1 MKKQKLTKPK
11 KRVISVLK
19 PLCGSFNITGS
30 PCTMFNGAKGEDDIL
45 F

>member
-1 MKKQKLTKPK
+1 MKKKKLTKPE

-19 PLCGSFNITGS
+19 PLCGSHKSNPGF
-30 PCTMFNGAKGEDDIL
+30 CTMYSGTNGEDDIL